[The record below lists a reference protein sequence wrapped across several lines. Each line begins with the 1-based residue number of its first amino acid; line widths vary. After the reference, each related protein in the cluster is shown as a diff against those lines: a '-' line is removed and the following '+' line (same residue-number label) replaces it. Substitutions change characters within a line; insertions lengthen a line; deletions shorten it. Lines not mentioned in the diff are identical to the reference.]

1 MTRIKSILWFF
12 IPPPNWRLPVIVLLG
27 IFSGISTYALVIS
40 NATSY
45 LSDDPAT
52 CVNCHVMGPQY
63 ATWFHSSHRE
73 HATCNDCHVPQDNV
87 IKQYYFKAQDGLR
100 HATIF
105 TLNTTPDP
113 IVMHEAGQ
121 EVVQANCQR
130 CHDHTN
136 QHVTAGEVTFEDVE
150 HGKGQLCWDCHR
162 DVPHGTVRG
171 AGVIPNAQIPTPDS
185 PMPEWLHSLTG
196 EDDK

>member
-1 MTRIKSILWFF
+1 MTRITTIIRYLL
-12 IPPPNWRLPVIVLLG
+12 PPPNWRIPVIVLMGALFG
-27 IFSGISTYALVIS
+27 IGGYAFIVS
-40 NATSY
+40 NAVSY

-73 HATCNDCHVPQDNV
+73 HANCNDCHVPQDNL

-121 EVVQANCQR
+121 RVVQANCQR

-136 QHVTAGEVTFEDVE
+136 QFVTSGHVTFDHVQEGR
-150 HGKGQLCWDCHR
+150 GQLCWDCHR

-171 AGVIPNAQIPTPDS
+171 AASMPNARVPVPQS
-185 PMPEWLHSLTG
+185 PMPDWLRQQQNR
-196 EDDK
+196 

>member
-1 MTRIKSILWFF
+1 MVHLSKVFRFF
-12 IPPPNWRLPVIVLLG
+12 LPPPNWRIPVIVLMGAFVG
-27 IFSGISTYALVIS
+27 IAGYAFVVS
-40 NATSY
+40 NAVSY
-45 LSDDPAT
+45 MSDDPAT

-73 HATCNDCHVPQDNV
+73 HATCNDCHVPQDNL

-105 TLNTTPDP
+105 TLNTIPEP

-121 EVVQANCQR
+121 RVVQANCQR

-136 QHVTAGEVTFEDVE
+136 QFVTSGHVSFDEVQE
-150 HGKGQLCWDCHR
+150 GKGQRCWDCHR

-171 AGVIPNAQIPTPDS
+171 AASAPNAPVPVPRS
-185 PMPEWLHSLTG
+185 PMPEWLQNLNNR
-196 EDDK
+196 

>member
-1 MTRIKSILWFF
+1 MTRITTIIRYLL
-12 IPPPNWRLPVIVLLG
+12 PPPNWRIPVIVLMGALFG
-27 IFSGISTYALVIS
+27 IGGYAFIVS
-40 NATSY
+40 NAVSY

-73 HATCNDCHVPQDNV
+73 HANCNDCHVPQDNL

-121 EVVQANCQR
+121 RVVQANCQR

-136 QHVTAGEVTFEDVE
+136 QFVTSGHVTFDHVQEGR
-150 HGKGQLCWDCHR
+150 GQLCWDCHR

-171 AGVIPNAQIPTPDS
+171 AASIPNARVPVPQS
-185 PMPEWLHSLTG
+185 PMPDWLRQQQNR
-196 EDDK
+196 

>member
-1 MTRIKSILWFF
+1 MTRITTIIRYLL
-12 IPPPNWRLPVIVLLG
+12 PPPNWRIPVIVLMGALFG
-27 IFSGISTYALVIS
+27 IGGYAFIVS
-40 NATSY
+40 NAVSY

-73 HATCNDCHVPQDNV
+73 HANCNDCHVPQDNL

-121 EVVQANCQR
+121 RVVQANCQR

-136 QHVTAGEVTFEDVE
+136 QFVTSGHVTYDHVQEGR
-150 HGKGQLCWDCHR
+150 GQLCWDCHR

-171 AGVIPNAQIPTPDS
+171 AASIPNARVPVPQS
-185 PMPEWLHSLTG
+185 PMPDWLRQQQNR
-196 EDDK
+196 